1 MSYIRIILQ
10 EETFKAASYVIQGMH
25 IIILEFSLLTS
36 KAGWYAVCGPKQV
49 RPTLIQLQDAE
60 VYTSNTLRGQR
71 TLKGIVKDPQRESTN
86 CGFRAVAVTISY
98 VQNSYIPQ
106 TEQHEHKGQRLF
118 CLGNASYLLDVT
130 PSNLQPNPIITY
142 DFTLC
147 YSSSKIWL
155 LSHAN
160 TWQWGKLCSKLRS
173 SARF

>member
-10 EETFKAASYVIQGMH
+10 EETFKAVSYVIQGMH

-86 CGFRAVAVTISY
+86 CGFGAVAVTISY
-98 VQNSYIPQ
+98 VQIRCIPQ
-106 TEQHEHKGQRLF
+106 TEEPLPFVLMLLR
-118 CLGNASYLLDVT
+118 LGNVT
-130 PSNLQPNPIITY
+130 IIYMHIHATY
-142 DFTLC
+142 MYTHTIC
-147 YSSSKIWL
+147 TY
-155 LSHAN
+155 N
-160 TWQWGKLCSKLRS
+160 THNM
-173 SARF
+173 

>member
-71 TLKGIVKDPQRESTN
+71 TFKGIVKDPQRESTN
-86 CGFRAVAVTISY
+86 CGFGAVAVTISY

-106 TEQHEHKGQRLF
+106 TEQHEHKGQHLI
-118 CLGNASYLLDVT
+118 CWMLPLATY
-130 PSNLQPNPIITY
+130 NLIP
-142 DFTLC
+142 
-147 YSSSKIWL
+147 
-155 LSHAN
+155 LSHMIP
-160 TWQWGKLCSKLRS
+160 LCVIQVQKFGCFPMPIHGNGESYAVS
-173 SARF
+173 CEA